1 MRIWLAVL
9 ILLSCSIVEAAEQP
23 SITVSAKSEIQ
34 VVPDEVVLYLSAHTR
49 DKHLSIAKR
58 DNDEI
63 TTAVMQV
70 FPRYMIPAEDV
81 KLTDLKVDP
90 DYGQYDNRSETPL
103 AYEFVRSIRVRLT
116 NFKYIEPLISDV
128 IEAGLNDV
136 SRLHFRVSNQ
146 RKYQFEARKLAM
158 TYAREKAVHLTELTN
173 MKLGSPLRIEEGIES
188 NWNAVGFGGAMVKM
202 EQLQPQPDQ
211 KPAQPVE
218 PKLML
223 VKLQKEKGKDE
234 KTLQIL
240 SSPGQIT
247 ISAEVTVEF
256 AMSPE

>member
-1 MRIWLAVL
+1 MK
-9 ILLSCSIVEAAEQP
+9 ILLAALVLLSGSIVEAADQP

-34 VVPDEVVLYLSAHTR
+34 VAPDEVVLYLSAHTR

-63 TTAVMQV
+63 TTAVMKV
-70 FPRYMIPAEDV
+70 FPRYSIPDEDV
-81 KLTDLKVDP
+81 KVTDLQVDP
-90 DYGQYDNRSETPL
+90 DYGKYDNRSETPL

-116 NFKYIEPLISDV
+116 NFKHIEPLISDV
-128 IEAGLNDV
+128 IEAGLNDI

-188 NWNAVGFGGAMVKM
+188 NWNAGGFGGAMVRQ
-202 EQLQPQPDQ
+202 EQSQPLPDQ

-218 PKLML
+218 SKLML
-223 VKLQKEKGKDE
+223 VKLQKDKGQEE
-234 KTLQIL
+234 KTIQIL

-256 AMSPE
+256 AMSSE